1 MTSVQTAGWVVAPL
15 VVLAI
20 ALDFM
25 NGFPNAASAIATV
38 VSTGVFKPQ
47 QAIVFAA
54 LFNVLAIAVFHLSV
68 AATIGRSIVQPGAV
82 DHHVVV
88 GALIGAIFWHIVTWW
103 QGITSSSPHA
113 LIGGIVGAV
122 IAK

>member
-25 NGFPNAASAIATV
+25 NGFPDAASAIATV

-54 LFNVLAIAVFHLSV
+54 LFNVLAIAVFHLST
-68 AATIGRSIVQPGAV
+68 ATIGRSIVQPGAV
-82 DHHVVV
+82 DHHVMV
-88 GALIGAIFWHIVTWW
+88 GALVGAIFWSIATW
-103 QGITSSSPHA
+103 
-113 LIGGIVGAV
+113 
-122 IAK
+122 

>member
-1 MTSVQTAGWVVAPL
+1 MTSVQTAGWVVALL

-25 NGFPNAASAIATV
+25 NGFPDAASAIATV

-68 AATIGRSIVQPGAV
+68 AATIGKRIVQSGAV
-82 DHHVVV
+82 DHRVMV
-88 GALIGAIFWHIVTWW
+88 GALIGAIFWSIATW
-103 QGITSSSPHA
+103 
-113 LIGGIVGAV
+113 
-122 IAK
+122 